1 MEFLWNFGCV
11 FAVGVP
17 VRRGN
22 EPWGEGEKGQK
33 VDIVI
38 MENVYIVKT
47 KIQINILTLTF
58 LQIVI

>member
-1 MEFLWNFGCV
+1 MTEGLAFHKNMEFLWNFWGC
-11 FAVGVP
+11 FL
-17 VRRGN
+17 
-22 EPWGEGEKGQK
+22 EKAQNMEF
-33 VDIVI
+33 VI